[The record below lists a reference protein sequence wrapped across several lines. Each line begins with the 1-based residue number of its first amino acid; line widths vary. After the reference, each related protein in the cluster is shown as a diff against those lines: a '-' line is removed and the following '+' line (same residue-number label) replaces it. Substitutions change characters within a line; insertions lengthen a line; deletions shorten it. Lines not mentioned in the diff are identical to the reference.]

1 MHTQPIPDAHRRRAE
16 PAPRLPGRA
25 SGVGP
30 RHEAA
35 FRRLIPELLD
45 APPPSLDVPP
55 HALAGAARELAEVLD
70 GAELRRRF
78 AELDDEAA
86 RHPVARLRNLADALE
101 WIEHRCGLAHRA
113 RRDGQPLGAL
123 EVLLWTEALE
133 LGRGLL
139 EREYA
144 AIRFTA
150 IWVARGRVGLGPF
163 KRLPVAA
170 RRHQREGAR
179 RSATSRRAGHGDRG
193 R

>member
-1 MHTQPIPDAHRRRAE
+1 MHTDLIPDAHRRRAE
-16 PAPRLPGRA
+16 PAPRPPGRA

-45 APPPSLDVPP
+45 APSPSLDVSP

-101 WIEHRCGLAHRA
+101 WIEHRHELAQRA

-123 EVLLWTEALE
+123 EVLLWTEARE

-144 AIRFTA
+144 SIRFTA

-163 KRLPVAA
+163 KRLAVAVK
-170 RRHQREGAR
+170 RHEREGAR
-179 RSATSRRAGHGDRG
+179 RRVTARRSG